1 MRDEEIQNGVFRD
14 AEEWEHYKTMFSSLT
29 SVMSQTGFSEE
40 VSHQTDLKKIIVK
53 KGTEQKPETYT
64 FLLEYTRYFPI
75 IRFWTCQFFFF
86 SFSSNES

>member
-40 VSHQTDLKKIIVK
+40 VSHQTDLKKNYSK
-53 KGTEQKPETYT
+53 ERDRTK
-64 FLLEYTRYFPI
+64 TRNLYFSLRIYPV
-75 IRFWTCQFFFF
+75 F
-86 SFSSNES
+86 SHY